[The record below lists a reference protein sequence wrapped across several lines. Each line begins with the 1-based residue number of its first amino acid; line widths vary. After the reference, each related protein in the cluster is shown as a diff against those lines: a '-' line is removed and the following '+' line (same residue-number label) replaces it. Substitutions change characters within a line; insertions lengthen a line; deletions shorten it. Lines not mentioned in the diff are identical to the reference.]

1 MRGSYVFI
9 NMEIEPNYTRRFFL
23 LFSLSISRKEAV
35 KRNHKSRR
43 SDKVIRFI
51 GFNSKSVNLFTLSF
65 QFFFL
70 SKIVAVYKVKF
81 AYLSQRVSITFSRR
95 EYLFHRSLSE
105 GNKIE
110 NIKVHDIRI
119 SFNQLKIEKF
129 VASIFSKWEKIFDSK
144 SER

>member
-1 MRGSYVFI
+1 MF
-9 NMEIEPNYTRRFFL
+9 
-23 LFSLSISRKEAV
+23 LSIWKSNQIILVVSSCYSRCPSLEK
-35 KRNHKSRR
+35 RR
-43 SDKVIRFI
+43 SREIINHGEAIIRFI